1 MRISFQLYDKLRSL
15 HMKLLFLMTENIT
28 TFFHLNL
35 LQLTSTDPLP
45 DQISLVSLL
54 IVNENSESQY
64 EVNEILDF
72 WVHQGKLQFRVR
84 WIDYTQSTWES
95 FDNVKTAVE
104 LLNKYFKNNLTQ
116 SEHQIWNN
124 YDSDDDAD
132 SDDDSDDEVNSDY
145 EN

>member
-1 MRISFQLYDKLRSL
+1 M
-15 HMKLLFLMTENIT
+15 
-28 TFFHLNL
+28 
-35 LQLTSTDPLP
+35 
-45 DQISLVSLL
+45 L
-54 IVNENSESQY
+54 IVDENDESQY
-64 EVNEILDF
+64 EVDEILDF
-72 WVHQGKLQFRVR
+72 QVHQGKLQFRVR
-84 WIDYTQSTWES
+84 WINYTQLTWEF

-116 SEHQIWNN
+116 SEHQTWNN